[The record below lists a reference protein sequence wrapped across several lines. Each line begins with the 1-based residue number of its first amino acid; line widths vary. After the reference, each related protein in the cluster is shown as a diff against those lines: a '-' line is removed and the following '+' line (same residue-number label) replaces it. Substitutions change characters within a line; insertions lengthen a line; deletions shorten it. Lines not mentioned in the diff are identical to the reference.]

1 MGKREI
7 WLGTELNRQRQPFRA
22 TEIVLAVTY
31 KDLEGCETPVKTC
44 KNKIRITGVNDRLGF
59 SQELTPLELSRL
71 WRLGFASVQLAS
83 IEGKR
88 KPLYQRRPTGYST
101 RH

>member
-44 KNKIRITGVNDRLGF
+44 KNEDNGRERQARI
-59 SQELTPLELSRL
+59 LS
-71 WRLGFASVQLAS
+71 GAHA
-83 IEGKR
+83 
-88 KPLYQRRPTGYST
+88 T
-101 RH
+101 